1 MTCYLSLLQGYKK
14 NSTFIATQCPLKET
28 ENDFWK
34 MIWEQESVTIVLL
47 SSVDEVYIYQLMY
60 NMCMSLYEY
69 SIYCFGQIK
78 LMKKLHMTRL
88 LLH

>member
-1 MTCYLSLLQGYKK
+1 MSYLLMTCYLSLLQGYKN

-47 SSVDEVYIYQLMY
+47 SSVDEVYISV
-60 NMCMSLYEY
+60 NV
-69 SIYCFGQIK
+69 
-78 LMKKLHMTRL
+78 
-88 LLH
+88 